1 MKIKYRYIHIT
12 AALFFIASMAVQFV
26 VSYRRTMSNVLSDNN
41 PSVTNSPALTED
53 IDQSKGQDV
62 EKVVFDATKLGY
74 ISSSGVRVILYC
86 KKYLGK
92 SPEIVFVNCNK
103 DILDVFDLV
112 GLIPHITFLTNP

>member
-1 MKIKYRYIHIT
+1 MLT
-12 AALFFIASMAVQFV
+12 V
-26 VSYRRTMSNVLSDNN
+26 VLGEDL
-41 PSVTNSPALTED
+41 SVTNSPALTAD
-53 IDQSKGQDV
+53 IDQYKGQDV
-62 EKVVFDATKLGY
+62 EKVVFDATKLGC

-103 DILDVFDLV
+103 NILDVFDLV